1 MPKFIYSAKSPPKI
15 WQFLLNTYIY
25 GGDFAKILKKIWVE
39 ATLYLPTL
47 RNIRSRLNEW
57 LIDSYVH
64 NSHITLIVFVKKLG
78 NSSYS
83 YHISVAWK
91 KHSITGNDRKK
102 TNEEEV
108 EKWEIA
114 KNRKH
119 MFLWHFSS
127 IIGYLLL
134 HWHIMHNE
142 EDSFLFLFIPNCF
155 FAVFYRLKW
164 KILYSYH
171 FL

>member
-102 TNEEEV
+102 KQWRGGGKMRNSKKSKTHV
-108 EKWEIA
+108 PLT
-114 KNRKH
+114 
-119 MFLWHFSS
+119 FLIHYWIFVAS
-127 IIGYLLL
+127 LT
-134 HWHIMHNE
+134 HNAQWGRLFFI
-142 EDSFLFLFIPNCF
+142 SFYSKLFFCCVL
-155 FAVFYRLKW
+155 
-164 KILYSYH
+164 
-171 FL
+171 